1 MFASRA
7 RFRREN
13 ATLRIAHGL
22 NHYTR
27 RLMLRTLERFRL
39 RLWRYCVATAVV
51 ALLAGCA
58 STLSARVTTFQK
70 WPAQAQGQTYRIVP
84 KASQANNLE
93 YQTFADTIRASIGPT
108 GMVEAHGGQA
118 ARFDVSFEYSNPAA
132 VALVQSYGDP
142 YFNNGFGPA
151 WGGYYGMRR
160 GWGGGVMIMPSTV
173 TVPVSVYKNTLEVTI
188 RDNQNHGAEVY
199 RSTAV
204 SASGSDDLS
213 AAMPY
218 LARAVF
224 EGFPG
229 NNGQTR
235 DITYERQPR

>member
-1 MFASRA
+1 MLP
-7 RFRREN
+7 
-13 ATLRIAHGL
+13 TLNRSGPH
-22 NHYTR
+22 
-27 RLMLRTLERFRL
+27 
-39 RLWRYCVATAVV
+39 LWRCCAGVAFFM
-51 ALLAGCA
+51 LLAGCA

-70 WPAQAQGQTYRIVP
+70 WPAQSQGQTYRIVP
-84 KASQANNLE
+84 GANQTNNLE
-93 YQTFADTIRASIGPT
+93 YQTFADTIRAAIGPT
-108 GMVEAHGGQA
+108 GLVEARSGQP
-118 ARFDVSFEYSNPAA
+118 ARFDLSFEYSNPAA
-132 VALVQSYGDP
+132 VAWVQSYGDP
-142 YFNNGFGPA
+142 YFYNGFGPA

-160 GWGGGVMIMPSTV
+160 GWGGGVVVMPSTV
-173 TVPVSVYKNTLEVTI
+173 TVPVSIYKNTLEVTI

-204 SASGSDDLS
+204 SASGGDDLP

-235 DITYERQPR
+235 DITYERQRR

>member
-1 MFASRA
+1 
-7 RFRREN
+7 
-13 ATLRIAHGL
+13 
-22 NHYTR
+22 
-27 RLMLRTLERFRL
+27 MLRTLKRSRL
-39 RLWRYCVATAVV
+39 RPWRCCVAAAAI

-70 WPAQAQGQTYRIVP
+70 WPAQVSGQTYRIVP
-84 KASQANNLE
+84 NTSQTNNLE

-108 GMVEAHGGQA
+108 GLVEAHGGQP
-118 ARFDVSFEYSNPAA
+118 ARFDVSFVYSNPAA
-132 VALVQSYGDP
+132 VEFVQSYGDP
-142 YFNNGFGPA
+142 YFNNGFGPT

-160 GWGGGVMIMPSTV
+160 GWGGAVMIMPSTV

-204 SASGSDDLS
+204 SASGGDDLP

-229 NNGQTR
+229 NNGQMR
-235 DITYERQPR
+235 DITYERQRR